1 MGFVLRE
8 VSKSIVACTGKPGRP
23 VKWMFTTSARRTVPC
38 LLSRSSVRVA
48 LALSLA
54 ARAST
59 SYAFVVLPS
68 ARATAK
74 QSSTLVS
81 RADRFLVEIS
91 PRRSKSSLGSMS
103 AAGPPGDGG
112 AVASQKFTVAACQIL
127 CGEDKAANIASAE
140 KAVRDAAAAGAQVI
154 YGL

>member
-1 MGFVLRE
+1 MLSR
-8 VSKSIVACTGKPGRP
+8 IVPG
-23 VKWMFTTSARRTVPC
+23 

-59 SYAFVVLPS
+59 SYAFVLLPS
-68 ARATAK
+68 ARATTKRA
-74 QSSTLVS
+74 STLVS
-81 RADRFLVEIS
+81 RVDSPVEIS
-91 PRRSKSSLGSMS
+91 HRRSKSSLGLMS

-112 AVASQKFTVAACQIL
+112 SVDAMKFTVAACQIL
-127 CGEDKAANIASAE
+127 CGEDKATNIASAE
-140 KAVRDAAAAGAQVI
+140 KAIRDAATAGAQVI